1 MRIQALTRVL
11 ALSVLA
17 AGSAVGADSQPVIL
31 VRAARLFDGVGEI
44 RTGASV
50 LVRGGRIAEVG
61 ERLVA
66 PPGAE
71 VIDLGDATLLPGLVD
86 AHTHLAL
93 HAGDYD
99 QQLLRETPELRAIH
113 AVVNARKTL
122 EAGVTTVRDLGNEGA
137 GFADLALRDAVASG
151 LVPGPRVLAAIR
163 PITST
168 GAYGLT
174 GYSPYLALPALASS
188 ADGVGEVRKEVRRLL
203 AQGADVVKIY
213 LESYEKK
220 QPREDVLSGAMNYSR
235 EELAALVEEAHRG
248 HVKVAAHTYSDE
260 AAQLALDV
268 GVDSIEHGLY
278 LSEATFRRMAK
289 QGVVYVP
296 TLLVYELWRDGA
308 LFGGVTPEKRQQLV
322 NTCAEHTRSFK
333 RALASGVKIAF
344 GSDTFELPGTN
355 PRELEL
361 LVRDGMR
368 PLDALR
374 AGTSVSAA
382 LLGLEGVVGALKP
395 GLSADL
401 LAVRGDPRQEMTALR
416 NVILVMKEGRVQVD
430 ARGRSIR
437 AADVPGKIPLAPVP

>member
-1 MRIQALTRVL
+1 MTPPRTPAAARLL
-11 ALSVLA
+11 ALCLLA
-17 AGSAVGADSQPVIL
+17 ASPVGAGTPGPTAPERVTL
-31 VRAARLFDGVGEI
+31 LRAARVFDGVGEV
-44 RTGASV
+44 RAGVSV

-99 QQLLRETPELRAIH
+99 QQVLRETPELRTIH
-113 AVVNARKTL
+113 AVVSARKTL
-122 EAGVTTVRDLGNEGA
+122 EAGVTTVRDLGNEAA
-137 GFADLALRDAVASG
+137 GFADLAVRDAVARG
-151 LVPGPRVLAAIR
+151 LVPGPRVVAAIR
-163 PITST
+163 PVTST
-168 GAYGLT
+168 GAYALV
-174 GYSPYLALPALASS
+174 GYSPYLALPPLATS
-188 ADGVGEVRKEVRRLL
+188 ADGVGEVRRQVRLLL

-220 QPREDVLSGAMNYSR
+220 QPRQDLLSGAMNYSR

-248 HVKVAAHTYSDE
+248 QVKVAAHTYSDE
-260 AAQLALDV
+260 AAQLALEV

-308 LFGGVTPEKRQQLV
+308 LFGGVTPEKQRQLA

-361 LVRDGMR
+361 LVRDGMK

-374 AGTSVSAA
+374 AGTSVSAE
-382 LLGLEGVVGALKP
+382 LLGLGTVTGALKV
-395 GLSADL
+395 GLAADL
-401 LAVRGDPRQEMTALR
+401 LAVRGDPRLDMAALR
-416 NVILVMKEGRVQVD
+416 NVLLVMKEGRVEVD
-430 ARGRSIR
+430 ARR
-437 AADVPGKIPLAPVP
+437 P